1 MIRIIEN
8 KPKKLL
14 YRRILLPLCLL
25 LAFTLSCQGPGGVRV
40 IKLGHGLDTNHPVH
54 EAMVFLADRVKEK
67 SGGEMLVQIY
77 PNQQL
82 GTEREL
88 MELLQIGSVGMTK
101 VSTAIVESFAPKL
114 QVLSLPYI
122 FRDDEHQQAVLGGP
136 IGKALLA
143 EGEQYW
149 FKGLCFYDAGKR
161 SFYTKEKPVD
171 DPSDLAGLKI
181 RVIESPTAVRMVQS
195 FGGSPTPVS
204 WGELYTALQQGIVD
218 GAENNPPSLVTSRH
232 YEICKYYSLNEHTAV
247 PDMMIVSTK
256 LWDRLSDQEKQWL
269 QEAADESA
277 VYEYKV
283 WAESVE
289 ESMKILKEAGVTI
302 TYPDKEKFQKAVE
315 EMYDFYRE
323 NRPELFSLIEDIR
336 NYE

>member
-1 MIRIIEN
+1 MNLIKNRSYTM
-8 KPKKLL
+8 KLMKWC
-14 YRRILLPLCLL
+14 LPLFMLMVT
-25 LAFTLSCQGPGGVRV
+25 ACQGPAGVRM
-40 IKLGHGLDTNHPVH
+40 IKLGHGLDTSHPVH
-54 EAMVFLADRVKEK
+54 KAMVFLAEKVEEK
-67 SGGEMLVQIY
+67 SGGEMIVQVY

-101 VSTAIVESFAPKL
+101 VSTAVVESFAPKL

-122 FRDDEHQQAVLGGP
+122 FRDDEHRQAVLSGP
-136 IGKALLA
+136 IGKQLLE
-143 EGEQYW
+143 EGERYW

-161 SFYTKEKPVD
+161 SFYTKEKPVNK
-171 DPSDLAGLKI
+171 PSDLAGMKI
-181 RVIESPTAVRMVQS
+181 RVMESATAIQMVKS

-232 YEICKYYSLNEHTAV
+232 YEVCKYYSVNEHTAV

-256 LWDRLSDQEKQWL
+256 LWDRLSDQERQWL

-277 VYEYKV
+277 VFEYKI
-283 WAESVE
+283 WAESVA
-289 ESMKILKEAGVTI
+289 ESMKILEEAGVTVV
-302 TYPDKEKFQKAVE
+302 YPDKEPFE
-315 EMYDFYRE
+315 ESVKSMYEYYRKNE
-323 NRPELFSLIEDIR
+323 PELYTLIEEIR